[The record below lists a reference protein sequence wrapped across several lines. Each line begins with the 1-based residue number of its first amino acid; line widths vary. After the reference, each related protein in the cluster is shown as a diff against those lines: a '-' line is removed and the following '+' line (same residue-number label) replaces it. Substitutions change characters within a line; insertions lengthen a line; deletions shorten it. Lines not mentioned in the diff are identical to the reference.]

1 MKNVWY
7 STLIDLGCVNS
18 RTSSVMFRFSRV
30 KVCGGGDA
38 WALLRGEVLDRIGNG
53 YRLCMLGDLNG

>member
-1 MKNVWY
+1 MKKVWY

-30 KVCGGGDA
+30 KVCGGGGA
-38 WALLRGEVLDRIGNG
+38 WATLERGDEEREIF
-53 YRLCMLGDLNG
+53 